1 MILILSKYLG
11 PCHGVSNAFNSVMS
25 INSDAKVLG
34 DIAHN
39 SVLMAKI
46 KTKKNITTIK
56 DIHEISRG
64 DTVVTRTHGITLE
77 ELEIIKEKNCQILDQ
92 TCIKVKNIHKIAEKS
107 NLQGKKFIL
116 IGNKKH
122 PEVIG
127 IVSRCKNA
135 IVVDSIESAKILLSN
150 VQLNQNVVVASQ
162 TTFDEVEFCEICYFI
177 KKKFPN
183 SKIYNTIC
191 NDSIK
196 RREEIIKISNSVD
209 IVLVIGS
216 LKSSNSVR
224 LFEVAKKIAEEAL
237 ILENPKE
244 LDFEKFRLKNKV
256 FITSGA
262 SVLKETAL
270 EFIDKIFDFC
280 KKNSIEIDFKKSR

>member
-11 PCHGVSNAFNSVMS
+11 PCYGVSNAFNSVMS

-39 SVLMAKI
+39 SVLMEKI

-64 DTVVTRTHGITLE
+64 DTVITRTHGITLE

-92 TCIKVKNIHKIAEKS
+92 TCIKVKNVHKIAEKS
-107 NLQGKKFIL
+107 NLQEKKFIL

-162 TTFDEVEFCEICYFI
+162 TTFDEVKFFKICEFI

-183 SKIYNTIC
+183 LRIYNTIC

-196 RREEIIKISNSVD
+196 RREEIIKISSSVD

-224 LFEVAKKIAEEAL
+224 LFEVAKKMAKEAL

-270 EFIDKIFDFC
+270 EFIDKIFYFC
-280 KKNSIEIDFKKSR
+280 KKNSIEIDLKESL